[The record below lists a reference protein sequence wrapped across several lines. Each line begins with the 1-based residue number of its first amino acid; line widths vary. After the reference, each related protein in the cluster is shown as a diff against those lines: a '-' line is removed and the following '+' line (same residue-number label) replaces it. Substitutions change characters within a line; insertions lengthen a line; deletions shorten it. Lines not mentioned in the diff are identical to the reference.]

1 MLKYVLMLAL
11 CCVAVSARADTH
23 GNLPGNPT
31 VLQFQSSQF
40 FKFFALTRVGEQVA
54 PGTHDTYVVYGT
66 SGQFSDKVLV
76 LVEVGKDGEAV
87 KGVLAVITRGFID
100 TPSTSTFARDFA
112 KSFLLFATPA
122 QDQSGVTGLA
132 REIWTGVT
140 PGVTRYVK
148 HGSGF
153 EPAQADPT
161 TPASAAYRVFT
172 GQQPSADLVLDDCAI
187 SLRNGAD
194 PGKQPALTIAVEP
207 RHG

>member
-11 CCVAVSARADTH
+11 CFVAASAKADTH
-23 GNLPGNPT
+23 GNLPGNCT
-31 VLQFQSSQF
+31 VSQLQSTRF

-54 PGTHDTYVVYGT
+54 PGTQDTYVVYGT
-66 SGQFSDKVLV
+66 TGQFSGKVFV

-87 KGVLAVITRGFID
+87 EGILAIITRTFID

-122 QDQSGVTGLA
+122 ADQSGVMGLV
-132 REIWTGVT
+132 REIWTGT
-140 PGVTRYVK
+140 SPGVTRHVN
-148 HGSGF
+148 HDGTF
-153 EPAQADPT
+153 EHAAPEQPAQASD
-161 TPASAAYRVFT
+161 AYRTFM
-172 GQQPSADLVLDDCAI
+172 GEQQKAAVALPDCKI
-187 SLRNGAD
+187 TLQNGAA